1 MMMAMVMDC
10 DDGDDCDDC
19 DFDDHKL
26 YQLGRDARQRKMP
39 ITAAD
44 VEQGYMKTKK
54 KLEERNRQ
62 KLKQEK
68 KAKKAAKKK
77 GRHMTYMQYMHI
89 IFTRASKEEVTS
101 CK

>member
-1 MMMAMVMDC
+1 MS
-10 DDGDDCDDC
+10 DDDITSSTELD
-19 DFDDHKL
+19 L
-26 YQLGRDARQRKMP
+26 ATLITMP

-54 KLEERNRQ
+54 KLEERNKQ

-77 GRHMTYMQYMHI
+77 GRDMPEFFSFMHRSDTFVHAI
-89 IFTRASKEEVTS
+89 QFYPLYFIHTFILT
-101 CK
+101 C